1 MGKGGYLGGSTV
13 VGPRSGWFS
22 KGKPQ
27 KKKGKSGK
35 SKHAAAASTG
45 RSLILSEKEARNRGL
60 TRHEWLQRMRARSD
74 DISAEIARQKEAV
87 LAADRKLKQEL
98 DRLDKLL
105 QVQKLVQQS
114 EGKIYVNRDGCT
126 E

>member
-22 KGKPQ
+22 KGNPS

-35 SKHAAAASTG
+35 GKQAGTAYAAK
-45 RSLILSEKEARNRGL
+45 SLILSEKEAQNRGL
-60 TRHEWLQRMRARSD
+60 TRAEWLQRMRTRSE
-74 DISAEIARQKEAV
+74 DIRAEIARQQDAV

-98 DRLDKLL
+98 ERLDNLL
-105 QVQKLVQQS
+105 KVQRLVQQAN
-114 EGKIYVNRDGCT
+114 GKIYINRDGCT